1 MQTPKTTLAAEF
13 LLLAV
18 LALLWGSSY
27 IFIKIALVD
36 FPPVTLIAAR
46 VGIAALFLTG
56 IVMWRGDKFPR
67 DGKTWRML
75 LIQAIFNS
83 IGAWTVLAWGQQYVD
98 SGLASVLNSTSPVFL
113 FFITLFVTRHET
125 VNTAKLIGSMIG
137 VAGVILIVGP
147 GVLHGL
153 GTDIKGQGAVLLGAL
168 LYACG
173 AIYGKRFSG
182 LSATVTAAGTMIW
195 ASICLIPASL
205 LIDQPWALTPSPR
218 AIIAVL
224 VLSVFCTGV
233 ALMIYFRLVRTL
245 GSMGVASQSYLR
257 AGVGVALGVLLLGEK
272 IDSLTLAGICCA
284 LIGVAAINW
293 PRKTRPIA
301 TKHA

>member
-1 MQTPKTTLAAEF
+1 
-13 LLLAV
+13 
-18 LALLWGSSY
+18 
-27 IFIKIALVD
+27 
-36 FPPVTLIAAR
+36 
-46 VGIAALFLTG
+46 
-56 IVMWRGDKFPR
+56 
-67 DGKTWRML
+67 
-75 LIQAIFNS
+75 
-83 IGAWTVLAWGQQYVD
+83 
-98 SGLASVLNSTSPVFL
+98 
-113 FFITLFVTRHET
+113 
-125 VNTAKLIGSMIG
+125 
-137 VAGVILIVGP
+137 
-147 GVLHGL
+147 
-153 GTDIKGQGAVLLGAL
+153 
-168 LYACG
+168 
-173 AIYGKRFSG
+173 
-182 LSATVTAAGTMIW
+182 MIW

-301 TKHA
+301 TKPA

>member
-1 MQTPKTTLAAEF
+1 MQNPKTSFATEF
-13 LLLAV
+13 LLLV
-18 LALLWGSSY
+18 ILALLWGTSY

-36 FPPVTLIAAR
+36 IPPITLIAMR
-46 VGIAALFLTG
+46 VSISALFLTG
-56 IVMWRGDKFPR
+56 VVLWRNDKFPR

-75 LIQAIFNS
+75 LVQAIFNS

-113 FFITLFVTRHET
+113 FFITLFITRHET
-125 VNTAKLIGSMIG
+125 VNKAKLIGAMLG
-137 VAGVILIVGP
+137 VAGVVMIVGP
-147 GVLHGL
+147 DALRGL
-153 GTDIKGQGAVLLGAL
+153 GANIGGQAAILLGAL

-173 AIYGKRFSG
+173 AIYGKRFG
-182 LSATVTAAGTMIW
+182 ALSAPVTAAGTMIW

-205 LIDQPWALTPSPR
+205 LLDQPWTLTPAPR

-224 VLSVFCTGV
+224 ILSVFCTGM

-257 AGVGVALGVLLLGEK
+257 AGIGVALGVLLLGEK
-272 IDSLTLAGICCA
+272 IGPLTLAGIFCA
-284 LIGVAAINW
+284 LSGVAVINW
-293 PRKTRPIA
+293 PRQPRPIA
-301 TKHA
+301 TKPA